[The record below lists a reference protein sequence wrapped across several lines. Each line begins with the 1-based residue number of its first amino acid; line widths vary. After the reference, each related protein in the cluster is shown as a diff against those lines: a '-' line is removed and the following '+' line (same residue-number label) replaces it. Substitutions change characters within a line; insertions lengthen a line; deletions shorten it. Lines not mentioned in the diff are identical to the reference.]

1 MIINGLALINAKPI
15 KDMTTEKHREH
26 GVSWGLSEVGYDLRV
41 KQEITFEPP
50 NPLNFFTIMTGKFAD
65 GEMPK
70 WREAIDMAFFGYT
83 TVQREDGS
91 YQMTIGRTALAS
103 SVEEFQLP
111 SDLWGEL
118 RNKSTHARRF
128 MDCTIGTDME
138 PGWKGF
144 LTLEIIFHGN
154 EPIIIPAGSAIAK
167 AVFHE
172 LKCRA
177 KYDGK
182 YQFQPD
188 KPIPAIL
195 EINNES

>member
-1 MIINGLALINAKPI
+1 MIINGLALIQAKPI
-15 KDMTTEKHREH
+15 VDMTTEKHREH

-41 KQEITFEPP
+41 KQEIEYVPSDI
-50 NPLNFFTIMTGKFAD
+50 L
-65 GEMPK
+65 
-70 WREAIDMAFFGYT
+70 EAIDYQTYLRGLDKEITENQKKTFNMAFYGYT
-83 TVQREDGS
+83 KVDGFIS
-91 YQMTIGRTALAS
+91 IGRTALAS

-154 EPIIIPAGSAIAK
+154 EPITIPAGSAIAK

-172 LKCRA
+172 LKCRSHY
-177 KYDGK
+177 KGK
-182 YQFQPD
+182 YQNQED

-195 EINNES
+195 EKFDEIS

>member
-15 KDMTTEKHREH
+15 VDMTTEKHREH

-41 KQEITFEPP
+41 KQEIRYYPP
-50 NPLNFFTIMTGKFAD
+50 NIISFSRVHQSHPQAENY
-65 GEMPK
+65 
-70 WREAIDMAFFGYT
+70 FFGYT
-83 TVQREDGS
+83 TVQEPTGEW
-91 YQMTIGRTALAS
+91 YHTIGRTALAS
-103 SVEEFQLP
+103 SVEEFNLP

-154 EPIIIPAGSAIAK
+154 EEIIIPAGSAIAK

-172 LKCRA
+172 LKCRSHY
-177 KYDGK
+177 KGK
-182 YQFQPD
+182 YQNQLD

-195 EINNES
+195 EK